1 MKAIRIHVENGQIT
15 GDAPA
20 GLPDGDFELALAEPD
35 DDMSDEEFLRLEA
48 ALARGVEAIK
58 AGRTR
63 PAEDVAAELL
73 RGR

>member
-1 MKAIRIHVENGQIT
+1 MKAIRIHVEKGQIT

-35 DDMSDEEFLRLEA
+35 DDMSDEEFAQLGA
-48 ALARGVEAIK
+48 ALARGLESLK

-63 PAEDVAAELL
+63 DAGTFAAELL